1 MTAASRSVTAASR
14 SPATTSRS
22 TNAANTSARKA
33 AASSGRLGKGSRG
46 TSITHRILR
55 GRGGFGNPP
64 NRLNPR
70 PVEAIEQRGKLH
82 RRERHHPVHDR
93 RPAERTVL
101 QLLPD
106 QHQAAAV
113 PDQDLH
119 PVAAL
124 GAVDNDRTRKWVLPQ
139 HFLRQGGE
147 AVATSAE
154 VNRPRRQQNARA
166 SRDGDHGRST
176 EARTARSTAVSW
188 ASSSSL
194 SELSYQAGGPAVPE
208 WRVWGRFGGVP
219 SRLRQLGTPD

>member
-1 MTAASRSVTAASR
+1 MTAASRSLATASR

-46 TSITHRILR
+46 TSITHRILS

-166 SRDGDHGRST
+166 SRDGDHARNT
-176 EARTARSTAVSW
+176 EARTARSTTVSW

-194 SELSYQAGGPAVPE
+194 SDLAENGP
-208 WRVWGRFGGVP
+208 
-219 SRLRQLGTPD
+219 

>member
-1 MTAASRSVTAASR
+1 M
-14 SPATTSRS
+14 SPAP
-22 TNAANTSARKA
+22 ARQA
-33 AASSGRLGKGSRG
+33 AAASGRLGRGSRG
-46 TSITHRILR
+46 ATITRRILR
-55 GRGGFGNPP
+55 GRGGFENPP

-70 PVEAIEQRGKLH
+70 PIKAIEQRGKCH
-82 RRERHHPVHDR
+82 RRQRHHPVHDR
-93 RPAERTVL
+93 RPAERAVL

-106 QHQAAAV
+106 QHQATAV

-124 GAVDNDRTRKWVLPQ
+124 GAVDNDRTRKRILSE

-188 ASSSSL
+188 ASSRPGTTHTTAPASL
-194 SELSYQAGGPAVPE
+194 TSITGLADAAGAA
-208 WRVWGRFGGVP
+208 
-219 SRLRQLGTPD
+219 SRTGMASVTIGTKAGSAAWPPCIV